1 MFENLDVMRM
11 AQSMARHAGIRQA
24 VVAENIAHA
33 DTPGYKARDIADFSA
48 NYEAPGTM
56 RATRPTHLNG
66 TQDMSWEPFE
76 LDLPAS
82 GNGNSVSLETE
93 MFRSVEIKRHHD
105 RALAVYQHSME
116 ILRTSLGRR

>member
-33 DTPGYKARDIADFSA
+33 DTPGYKARDIPEFSA
-48 NYEAPGTM
+48 TYDAGSAM
-56 RATRPTHLNG
+56 KATRPTHIHGNPG
-66 TQDMSWEPFE
+66 ESWEPFE

-93 MFRSVEIKRHHD
+93 MFRSVEVKRHHD